1 VNRAA
6 GILLIVVSAAS
17 FGTLAILGRF
27 AYAAGLDTFTLLFLR
42 FGLASILMA
51 LLLLVRRE
59 RLPRGRALWQLIGM
73 GAVGYVSQSF
83 CYLTALKYASA
94 GLVALLLYLYPGFV
108 VLLSAI
114 TRGDKVTPLQWIALV
129 LALGGTALTVNPQGG
144 QLPGILLAIL
154 AALLYSAYIMVGAR
168 VMEKV
173 SAIQSSLVIFA
184 SAAAVFGT
192 LTAVSGPHLPATPSG
207 WMVVGAMAVIATV
220 IPVATFLA
228 GLKRIGPA
236 DASML
241 STFEPV
247 VTVILAALLLG
258 EKLQPLALVGGAL
271 ILAAALLLTRSQ
283 LQKPV
288 AALSA

>member
-1 VNRAA
+1 MNRAI
-6 GILLIVVSAAS
+6 GTLLIVVSAAS

-42 FGLASILMA
+42 FGLASVLMA
-51 LLLLVRRE
+51 CLLFVRRE
-59 RLPRGRALWQLIGM
+59 RLPGGRALWQLIGM
-73 GAVGYVSQSF
+73 GALGYVSQSY

-114 TRGDKVTPLQWIALV
+114 TRGEKVTPLRWIALG
-129 LALGGTALTVNPQGG
+129 LALGGTALTVGPQGG
-144 QLPGILLAIL
+144 QPLGILLAIA

-168 VMEKV
+168 VMEGV

-184 SAAAVFGT
+184 SAAAVYGT
-192 LTAVSGPHLPATPSG
+192 LTAVSGPHLPSTPAG
-207 WMVVGAMAVIATV
+207 WYAVGGMAVIATV

-228 GLKRIGPA
+228 GMKRIGPA

-247 VTVILAALLLG
+247 VTVLLAAVLLG
-258 EKLQPLALVGGAL
+258 DKLQPPALLGGGL
-271 ILAAALLLTRSQ
+271 ILVAALLLTRRQ
-283 LQKPV
+283 LQKQPPPQP
-288 AALSA
+288 A